1 MPAAEV
7 ELDDRDE
14 SFDGV
19 LDLGDGE
26 EHLGVAHET
35 NESNS
40 QQKRTFRALRH
51 KIELYVCPYLV
62 IRSSM
67 LRGSRMKVGR
77 TTLLRSAPGRSW
89 EMMCDRTT
97 RWSAGASLVAVFLRQ
112 RTVALVGLD
121 HQSVILGDLGLGP
134 ITRGSAA

>member
-51 KIELYVCPYLV
+51 KDRAVCLPLLGYPLEHASRFEDEGWQDNPAEV
-62 IRSSM
+62 
-67 LRGSRMKVGR
+67 GSG
-77 TTLLRSAPGRSW
+77 S
-89 EMMCDRTT
+89 E
-97 RWSAGASLVAVFLRQ
+97 
-112 RTVALVGLD
+112 
-121 HQSVILGDLGLGP
+121 LGDDV
-134 ITRGSAA
+134 